1 MKVNAHPCFVVLGLL
16 VRIAS
21 STNSALWIRC
31 SLPPRRIGASD
42 SHSFEHYLRA
52 MDLMLTPAG
61 SYWGLRDI
69 RDPPITDQRY
79 RAVINLIRTVIP
91 SQKILTVSG
100 RFQETQIVCHTLAKI
115 LGRDILEDDQIQ
127 IAPEIAAQRYREEV
141 AQVDKAFVL
150 RPQG

>member
-1 MKVNAHPCFVVLGLL
+1 MPKINCKTLFVIH
-16 VRIAS
+16 RSQI
-21 STNSALWIRC
+21 
-31 SLPPRRIGASD
+31 IG
-42 SHSFEHYLRA
+42 
-52 MDLMLTPAG
+52 
-61 SYWGLRDI
+61 
-69 RDPPITDQRY
+69 
-79 RAVINLIRTVIP
+79 INLIRTVIP

-100 RFQETQIVCHTLAKI
+100 RFQETQIVCHTLANI